1 MNRKSFTRI
10 GPEIITAASDND
22 PTNVGTA
29 AAVGAQTGY
38 QLSWLTLLVAPLLAV
53 VLSIAA
59 QVGVVARA
67 DLQSL
72 VLRRYGRVASGA
84 LLISV
89 VAVNVVTVAA
99 DLQAGAA
106 GIGLLT
112 GVSSRLVV
120 LPLGLA
126 LTALLLAGRYR
137 LIVAMLRY
145 ALAGFL
151 SFGIAA
157 LLARPNWH
165 RLAEGSLIPT
175 IPLNASGLAGALALL
190 GTTLTGYVYMW
201 ETVVRGVEEPCDG
214 PGVLRRARTGA
225 VLGSI
230 GTAVILWFMLVACAA
245 TLGRRH
251 ATVSTA
257 QDAAAALRPLAG
269 QFAAGLF
276 AAGLLASALVSIPVL
291 MAATAHVTAAQFG
304 KRRGLSGDPRQAPF
318 FTVILLGCVG
328 LATGVDL
335 AGVPLLGMLLAASVI
350 GGFGTPLGLIL
361 MVRLARD
368 PAVMGARTI
377 SRKLAAAGWAVA
389 LAVGGLGLLYLAGA
403 AAGKFLAP
411 RLPAIPC
418 CAHRQAW
425 FCAARARRG

>member
-1 MNRKSFTRI
+1 MNRLSFTRL
-10 GPEIITAASDND
+10 GPEVITAASDND

-29 AAVGAQTGY
+29 AVVGAQTGY

-53 VLSIAA
+53 VLTIAA

-72 VLRRYGRVASGA
+72 VLRRYGRAASSA
-84 LLISV
+84 LLVSV
-89 VAVNVVTVAA
+89 IVVNVVTVAA

-106 GIGLLT
+106 GLGLLA
-112 GVSSRLVV
+112 GVSGRVLV

-137 LIVAMLRY
+137 LIVAVLRY

-151 SFGIAA
+151 AFGVAA

-165 RLAEGSLIPT
+165 RLAVGSLLPT
-175 IPLNASGLAGALALL
+175 IPPNAPGVSAALALL

-201 ETVVRGVEEPCDG
+201 ETVVRGVEEPGDDAE
-214 PGVLRRARTGA
+214 VLRRARTGA
-225 VLGSI
+225 VLGSV

-245 TLGRRH
+245 TLGKDKH
-251 ATVSTA
+251 AAISTA
-257 QDAAAALRPLAG
+257 RDAAAALRPLAG

-276 AAGLLASALVSIPVL
+276 AVGLIASALVSIPVL

-304 KRRGLSGDPRQAPF
+304 KRRGLDADPRQAPF
-318 FTVILLGCVG
+318 FTVILLACVG
-328 LATGVDL
+328 LATAVDI

-350 GGFGTPLGLIL
+350 GGFGTPLGLIML
-361 MVRLARD
+361 VRLARD
-368 PAVMGARTI
+368 PAVMGTRRISAR
-377 SRKLAAAGWAVA
+377 LAAAGWAVA
-389 LAVGGLGLLYLAGA
+389 LVVGGLGLLYLAGLA
-403 AAGKFLAP
+403 TGKL
-411 RLPAIPC
+411 
-418 CAHRQAW
+418 
-425 FCAARARRG
+425 